1 MSFSQPYNYDP
12 MTGRWYLEIQKTPK
26 DIFSQCGIKITI
38 DPGIPTGESGA
49 FYKPDEKSGM
59 MGANIEFRCF
69 DNLAGW
75 TSAVVF
81 DFNTF
86 SLLINTSLFF
96 SSLYES
102 PIYNILLQNSFTI
115 SPYVTSK
122 LNPP

>member
-75 TSAVVF
+75 TSAVAF

-86 SLLINTSLFF
+86 IQKLIEMMPEGTVKTDTFLLAQRDLEYIENKKKK
-96 SSLYES
+96 E
-102 PIYNILLQNSFTI
+102 QN
-115 SPYVTSK
+115 
-122 LNPP
+122 NG